1 MTKNLNFDSARF
13 FPSKIY
19 DDETTKIVVTGNPE
33 KSPIKVYDNGTH
45 GDDIANDG
53 LYSRACVSKDDLGI
67 IFSENELGGKASS
80 YKFNDGYL
88 RVVNSDL
95 RETVS
100 VVNLTKN
107 LSTSGHAM
115 FMELDQESYEKV
127 RTGNGYNLQDS
138 RTCEVCV
145 EVLSFFGDV
154 FDHLI
159 LVPDEPDNI
168 SSYHRTSDNIK
179 GIMTYGDPI
188 CDPIT
193 WNNHGKNNNV
203 NQDYK
208 EAKFGCPSK
217 FLDGRDYPRLKG
229 IIWAGDPYIGRLNSE
244 FGHWIGVGP
253 KNGNFPPNS
262 EVSWN
267 SNNRMDIDNQTTV
280 KGPWPI
286 TGPLLDPE
294 RQYSPH
300 YVNVLSDNQWSLSRI
315 KSEGNGLFSLAPQK
329 SEDYKF
335 DNILLYMMGFVSYED
350 ALVDKYYYLNGLDL
364 EGCTTGE
371 ETLMCTAQDTVIHQ
385 HNTKKP

>member
-1 MTKNLNFDSARF
+1 
-13 FPSKIY
+13 
-19 DDETTKIVVTGNPE
+19 
-33 KSPIKVYDNGTH
+33 
-45 GDDIANDG
+45 
-53 LYSRACVSKDDLGI
+53 
-67 IFSENELGGKASS
+67 
-80 YKFNDGYL
+80 
-88 RVVNSDL
+88 
-95 RETVS
+95 
-100 VVNLTKN
+100 
-107 LSTSGHAM
+107 
-115 FMELDQESYEKV
+115 
-127 RTGNGYNLQDS
+127 
-138 RTCEVCV
+138 
-145 EVLSFFGDV
+145 
-154 FDHLI
+154 
-159 LVPDEPDNI
+159 
-168 SSYHRTSDNIK
+168 
-179 GIMTYGDPI
+179 MTYGDPI

-217 FLDGRDYPRLKG
+217 FLDGRAYPRLKG
-229 IIWAGDPYIGRLNSE
+229 IIWAGDPYIVRLNSE

-335 DNILLYMMGFVSYED
+335 DNILLYNFVMG
-350 ALVDKYYYLNGLDL
+350 K
-364 EGCTTGE
+364 
-371 ETLMCTAQDTVIHQ
+371 
-385 HNTKKP
+385 